1 MASQY
6 IIEIGILG
14 QKEAGPVK
22 FLYARCST
30 KDQNEARQLEYAKQL
45 GIPEAQ
51 VFIDKASGKNANRP
65 ALKDMLSRL
74 RKDDEVFVTE
84 LSRLGRNTRDLLEL
98 MDTFKE
104 LGVQLHSKKEAIDTT
119 TPSGVLVFQIF
130 ASVAEFQRQIIL
142 ENAAEGREAA
152 RKAGKPIGRPKV
164 DQDKLDMALYLFQND
179 PDKSIADICRKTGV
193 SRSTLYRAADEAGVA
208 RYTHGAAS
216 PSESDQCN
224 EV

>member
-1 MASQY
+1 M
-6 IIEIGILG
+6 GH
-14 QKEAGPVK
+14 KEAGPVK
-22 FLYARCST
+22 FLYARCSS
-30 KDQNEARQLEYAKQL
+30 KDQNEARQLEYAKEL
-45 GIPEAQ
+45 GIPETQ

-98 MDTFKE
+98 MDGFNE
-104 LGVQLHSKKEAIDTT
+104 LGVQLHSKKEQIDTT

-152 RKAGKPIGRPKV
+152 RRAGKPIGRPKV
-164 DQDKLDMALYLFQND
+164 DQDRLDMALYLFQS
-179 PDKSIADICRKTGV
+179 DKGKSVAEICEKTGV
-193 SRSTLYRAADEAGVA
+193 SRSTLYREADRRGIPRA
-208 RYTHGAAS
+208 
-216 PSESDQCN
+216 
-224 EV
+224 

>member
-1 MASQY
+1 M
-6 IIEIGILG
+6 
-14 QKEAGPVK
+14 K

-30 KDQNEARQLEYAKQL
+30 KEQNEARQLEYAKEL

-98 MDTFKE
+98 MDRFNE
-104 LGVQLHSKKEAIDTT
+104 LGVQLHSKKESIDTT

-152 RKAGKPIGRPKV
+152 RKAGKPIGRPRV
-164 DQDKLDMALYLFQND
+164 DQDRLDLALYLFQNNL
-179 PDKSIADICRKTGV
+179 SMSVAEICEKAGV
-193 SRSTLYRAADEAGVA
+193 SRSTLYREADKRGLA
-208 RYTHGAAS
+208 RAS
-216 PSESDQCN
+216 TRTE
-224 EV
+224 

>member
-1 MASQY
+1 MGHTEVSQV
-6 IIEIGILG
+6 
-14 QKEAGPVK
+14 Q

-30 KDQNEARQLEYAKQL
+30 KEQNEARQLEYARQL
-45 GIPEAQ
+45 GIPEKQ
-51 VFIDKASGKNANRP
+51 IFIDKASGKNANRP

-104 LGVQLHSKKEAIDTT
+104 LGVQLHSKKESIDTT

-152 RKAGKPIGRPKV
+152 REAGKPIGRPRV

-179 PDKSIADICRKTGV
+179 ATKSIADICKKTGV
-193 SRSTLYRAADEAGVA
+193 SRSTLYRAAEE
-208 RYTHGAAS
+208 RELTRAS
-216 PSESDQCN
+216 TPTAQR
-224 EV
+224 

>member
-1 MASQY
+1 M
-6 IIEIGILG
+6 
-14 QKEAGPVK
+14 K
-22 FLYARCST
+22 FLYARCSS
-30 KDQNEARQLEYAKQL
+30 KDQNEARQLEYAKEL
-45 GIPEAQ
+45 GIPETQ

-98 MDTFKE
+98 MDGFNE
-104 LGVQLHSKKEAIDTT
+104 LGVQLHSKKEQIDTT

-152 RKAGKPIGRPKV
+152 RRAGKPIGRPKV
-164 DQDKLDMALYLFQND
+164 DQDRLDMALYLFQS
-179 PDKSIADICRKTGV
+179 DKGKSVAEICEKTGV
-193 SRSTLYRAADEAGVA
+193 SRSTLYREADRRGIPRA
-208 RYTHGAAS
+208 
-216 PSESDQCN
+216 
-224 EV
+224 

>member
-1 MASQY
+1 MT
-6 IIEIGILG
+6 IGILG
-14 QKEAGPVK
+14 HKEAGPVK

-30 KDQNEARQLEYAKQL
+30 KEQNEARQLEYAKQL

-51 VFIDKASGKNANRP
+51 VFIDKASGKNTDRP
-65 ALKDMLSRL
+65 ALKNMLSRL

-98 MDTFKE
+98 VDRFNE
-104 LGVQLHSKKEAIDTT
+104 LGVQLHSKKEQIDTT
-119 TPSGVLVFQIF
+119 THSGMLVFKIF

-152 RKAGKPIGRPKV
+152 RKAGKPVGRPRV

-179 PDKSIADICRKTGV
+179 VDKSIADICKKTGV
-193 SRSTLYRAADEAGVA
+193 SRSTLYREADKRGISRA
-208 RYTHGAAS
+208 
-216 PSESDQCN
+216 
-224 EV
+224 

>member
-1 MASQY
+1 MQ
-6 IIEIGILG
+6 
-14 QKEAGPVK
+14 

-30 KDQNEARQLEYAKQL
+30 KDQNEARQLEYAKEL
-45 GIPEAQ
+45 GIPESQ
-51 VFIDKASGKNANRP
+51 VFIDKASGKNTDRP

-74 RKDDEVFVTE
+74 RRDDEVFVTE

-98 MDTFKE
+98 VDRFKE
-104 LGVQLHSKKEAIDTT
+104 LGVQLNSKKEKIDTST
-119 TPSGVLVFQIF
+119 SSGMLVFQIF

-179 PDKSIADICRKTGV
+179 PDKSIADICKKTGV
-193 SRSTLYRAADEAGVA
+193 SRSTLYRAADKAGVA
-208 RYTHGAAS
+208 RHAHGAVS
-216 PSESDQCN
+216 PSESNHCK
-224 EV
+224 EA

>member
-1 MASQY
+1 MQ
-6 IIEIGILG
+6 
-14 QKEAGPVK
+14 

-30 KDQNEARQLEYAKQL
+30 KEQNEARQLEYARQL
-45 GIPEAQ
+45 GIPEKQ

-74 RKDDEVFVTE
+74 REDDEVFVTE

-104 LGVQLHSKKEAIDTT
+104 LGVQLHSKKESIDTT

-152 RKAGKPIGRPKV
+152 REAGKPIGRPKV

-179 PDKSIADICRKTGV
+179 ATKSIADICKKTGV
-193 SRSTLYRAADEAGVA
+193 SRSTLYRAAENRGVERA
-208 RYTHGAAS
+208 NGVMQHLA
-216 PSESDQCN
+216 
-224 EV
+224 

>member
-1 MASQY
+1 MSQY
-6 IIEIGILG
+6 IIAIDILG
-14 QKEAGPVK
+14 HKEAGPVK

-30 KDQNEARQLEYAKQL
+30 KDQNEARQLEYAKEL
-45 GIPEAQ
+45 GIPETQ

-98 MDTFKE
+98 MDGFNE
-104 LGVQLHSKKEAIDTT
+104 LGVQLHSKKEQIDTT

-152 RKAGKPIGRPKV
+152 RRAGKPIGRPKV
-164 DQDKLDMALYLFQND
+164 DQDRLDMALYLFQS
-179 PDKSIADICRKTGV
+179 DKGKSVAEICEKTGV
-193 SRSTLYRAADEAGVA
+193 SRSTLYREADRRGIPRA
-208 RYTHGAAS
+208 
-216 PSESDQCN
+216 
-224 EV
+224 